1 MTSGDGANSGGDSDK
16 IWYLQ
21 DFITK
26 YLDRIPAENRNGVF
40 WAGGSTSEDDFDYI
54 DEFIESPT
62 RLDSQGVKA
71 DMVYPLSDFQA
82 MGLDGTKTQLW
93 WRAINRMSKGGQSHS
108 QF

>member
-93 WRAINRMSKGGQSHS
+93 WRAINRMSKGE
-108 QF
+108 